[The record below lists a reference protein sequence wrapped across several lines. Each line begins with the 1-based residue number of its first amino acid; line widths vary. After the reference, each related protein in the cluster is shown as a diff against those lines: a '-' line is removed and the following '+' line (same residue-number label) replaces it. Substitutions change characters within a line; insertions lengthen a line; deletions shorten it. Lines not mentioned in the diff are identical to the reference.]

1 MTTTAKPRRKYDG
14 PTSEE
19 TLVSDLI
26 SLMESSDLPPWR
38 REWSGHQGEHRNLLS
53 GHIYRGSNPILLEL
67 GSLLRGHALPLWLG
81 AAEAKSHGWFPR
93 KGSKAVRIIRPQL
106 NKREDENPTTGETEL
121 RAWVSYKPVCVF
133 NAADLTGG
141 DEPSSEALAAAIAS
155 AVGNQSPASTEARVL
170 AAETVLAAWP
180 VQTTYGGARAC
191 YLPSVDQI
199 RMPDRGDFTSP
210 ETFCA
215 TWAHEQAH
223 STGHTSRLDR
233 NLTGSHGSQ
242 TYAREELVAE
252 LSSVLICYRLQISC
266 NLSNHAAYLKDWA
279 SILKEGG
286 PRTLFSVLSDA
297 RKAADLIAPEP
308 ISE

>member
-1 MTTTAKPRRKYDG
+1 MTTTAKPRHKCDG
-14 PTSEE
+14 PSSEE

-26 SLMESSDLPPWR
+26 ALMELSDLPPWR

-67 GSLLRGHALPLWLG
+67 GSLLRGHSLPLWLG

-93 KGSKAVRIIRPQL
+93 KGSKAIRIIRPQL
-106 NKREDENPTTGETEL
+106 NQREEDNPATGETEL

-141 DEPSSEALAAAIAS
+141 DDPSSEALAAAIQS
-155 AVGNQSPASTEARVL
+155 AIGTITPVSAETRTL
-170 AAETVLAAWP
+170 AAEAVLGAWP
-180 VQTTYGGARAC
+180 VQTTYGGAMAC
-191 YLPSVDQI
+191 YLPAIDTI
-199 RMPDRGDFTSP
+199 RMPDRADFTSL

-223 STGHTSRLDR
+223 STGHTSRLNR

-242 TYAREELVAE
+242 PYAREELVAE
-252 LSSVLICYRLQISC
+252 LASVLICYRLQISC
-266 NLSNHAAYLKDWA
+266 NLSNHAAYLKGWA

-286 PRTLFSVLSDA
+286 PRTLFGVLSDA

-308 ISE
+308 VSE